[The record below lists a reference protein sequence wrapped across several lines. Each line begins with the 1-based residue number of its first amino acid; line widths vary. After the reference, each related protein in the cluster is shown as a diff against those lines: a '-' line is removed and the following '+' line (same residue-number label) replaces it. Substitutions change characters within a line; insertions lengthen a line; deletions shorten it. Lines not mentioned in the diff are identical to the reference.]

1 MESQREDARS
11 IFAAGLA
18 AAEPGRCMHRIL
30 TLDGKQLH
38 CGSHH
43 IALDSISTL
52 RIVGAGKATAAMA
65 AAAEE
70 ILGDR
75 IEAGAINTKYGH
87 ALDLNRIET
96 FSAGH
101 PVPDE
106 AGVAGTQRQLELV
119 QDLDPNALVI
129 CLFSGGGS
137 ALLPAPA
144 PGLTLA
150 EKQDTTRLLL
160 ACGATIDEI
169 NALHN
174 KLSIQPW

>member
-18 AAEPGRCMHRIL
+18 AAEPGRSMHRIL

-43 IALDSISTL
+43 IALESISTL

-75 IEAGAINTKYGH
+75 IEAGAINT
-87 ALDLNRIET
+87 
-96 FSAGH
+96 
-101 PVPDE
+101 
-106 AGVAGTQRQLELV
+106 
-119 QDLDPNALVI
+119 
-129 CLFSGGGS
+129 
-137 ALLPAPA
+137 
-144 PGLTLA
+144 
-150 EKQDTTRLLL
+150 
-160 ACGATIDEI
+160 
-169 NALHN
+169 
-174 KLSIQPW
+174 